1 MLDIFTQ
8 PASPFHSVLLLR
20 KQVTGQEKKNYYLR
34 QLEGPAFNLDQSFT
48 WFQEYPEFI
57 SSLVYG
63 SES

>member
-34 QLEGPAFNLDQSFT
+34 HFEGPAFNLDQSFT
-48 WFQEYPEFI
+48 
-57 SSLVYG
+57 
-63 SES
+63 